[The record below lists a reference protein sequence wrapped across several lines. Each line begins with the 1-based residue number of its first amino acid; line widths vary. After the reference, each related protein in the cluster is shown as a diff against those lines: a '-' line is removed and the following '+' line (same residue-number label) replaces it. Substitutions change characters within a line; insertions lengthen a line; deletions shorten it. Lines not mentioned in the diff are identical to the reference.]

1 MVDYL
6 SATGPLWGP
15 DFVVVAVNDEN
26 GTLYQ
31 LQVYPDAN
39 NEELRAA
46 GRPQQYYWNPARVY
60 LAKKQTQPNDF
71 DFGMT
76 VFKGLMTGDTTIG
89 LTDDMLVGG
98 AAEAGGGFCTFS
110 TTFAV
115 PPSVIK
121 NAIGVLKAGGHSAP
135 VSRIASL
142 FLRAS
147 NDPDPLLGIVPI
159 MKNNVTIEIP
169 NLVGAAAG
177 TKVPMFLEAQGMGKG
192 SVEAQGFSSFLV
204 TANQFAAGA
213 IAGSLENGMSP
224 FTVHCNLT
232 EQVYIHACQVEV
244 TVNARKCYDQFSAAL
259 SVGGFLG
266 IGEASLQYAYSKM
279 VTSGAVR
286 TKITMNGAAITP
298 ELQDWIMKNVA
309 DMKTTAMNLLKTEI
323 FDWKPREDEQA
334 SASRGLFSSIFGGAS
349 VSLKASTQIKEVEF
363 TDTLELDTT
372 IAIEHTIAGDLNDL
386 EPAIKADV
394 KKYLAIVDIGDHF
407 KKVQVAG
414 ASMVDFANNVGG
426 NTKADPL
433 MSVQLE
439 VSYPDFTDPLMPDGK
454 PNLVTRGEGFHY
466 KIAEE
471 KPKGGVSLAA
481 WTKANPDDV
490 INISFLRLEDDLVE
504 WPADQV
510 KLRKTLSFN
519 GEDPRVDLSN
529 GTSQFVVEQTGT
541 FKAPKMTADE
551 AGYVFV
557 HLMLDRPL
565 PTENI
570 SATVTA
576 TIGART
582 DTLVFT
588 AANQKDVIWQIWSD
602 KFLDETEFTYTITVD
617 VAGGSF
623 TDDPISWSMDA
634 PKKVPL
640 PAGRAKLIDPL
651 KIVIPSV
658 PADKR
663 EQVNSYIA
671 AFPPFIPE

>member
-6 SATGPLWGP
+6 SATGPIWGP
-15 DFVVVAVNDEN
+15 DFVVVAVNDDN
-26 GTLYQ
+26 GSLYQ

-60 LAKKQTQPNDF
+60 LAKKQTQPDDF

-115 PPSVIK
+115 PPSVIR
-121 NAIGVLKAGGHSAP
+121 NAVGVLKAGGYTQP

-142 FLRAS
+142 FGFQAH
-147 NDPDPLLGIVPI
+147 DPDPLLGIIPI
-159 MKNNVTIEIP
+159 MKNNVTIEVP
-169 NLVGAAAG
+169 NLAAAAG
-177 TKVPMFLEAQGMGKG
+177 GKVPMFLEAQGMGKG
-192 SVEAQGFSSFLV
+192 SVEAQGLSSFLV

-213 IAGSLENGMSP
+213 IAGSLEGGISP

-232 EQVYIHACQVEV
+232 EQVYIHACQAEV
-244 TVNARKCYDQFSAAL
+244 TVDAKKSYDQFSAAL

-279 VTSGAVR
+279 VTSGAIT

-309 DMKTTAMNLLKTEI
+309 DMKTTAMTLLKDEI
-323 FDWKPREDEQA
+323 FDWKPREDSPA
-334 SASRGLFSSIFGGAS
+334 TASRGLFSSIFGGAS
-349 VSLKASTQIKEVEF
+349 VSLKASHQVKEVSF
-363 TDTLELDTT
+363 TDHLELDTT
-372 IAIEHTIAGDLNDL
+372 IAIEHTVAGDLNDL
-386 EPAIKADV
+386 EPAIKADL

-414 ASMVDFANNVGG
+414 ASMVDFAGNVGG
-426 NTKADPL
+426 TTKADPL

-439 VSYPDFTDPLMPDGK
+439 VSYPDFTDPLTPDGK

-471 KPKGGVSLAA
+471 KPAGGVSLAA
-481 WTKANPDDV
+481 WTGANPDDV
-490 INISFLRLEDDLVE
+490 VNISFLRLEDDLAE

-510 KLRKTLSFN
+510 RLRKTLSFN

-570 SATVTA
+570 SATITA
-576 TIGART
+576 TIGSRT
-582 DTLVFT
+582 DTLVLT

-602 KFLDETEFTYTITVD
+602 KFLDATEFSYSISVE
-617 VAGGSF
+617 VAGPSF
-623 TDDPISWSMDA
+623 TDDPVSWSTDA
-634 PKKVPL
+634 PRTVPL

-651 KIVIPSV
+651 KIAIPSV

-663 EQVNSYIA
+663 EQVNGYIA